1 MTYRLLLAMTLMVSA
16 SCGSDDSAPS
26 KDGAVADQGIAP
38 DVNAAPDQG
47 QAPDALQVAADAPPA
62 TGDAAQG
69 AWPPPTPYH
78 SGKACALPPCD
89 PNGPETTD
97 LSGKWTQKITT
108 VSQTCNPLARTMNK
122 RLQPGNV
129 ETLTGQSFL
138 RAGECLYGDK
148 IGGTVIGVIK
158 GNVMIICQVMP
169 VVSGVT
175 PLVEG
180 QITFSGNTA
189 SGPAWTYLFDVPL
202 PPANCQANGTVDL
215 TRE

>member
-1 MTYRLLLAMTLMVSA
+1 MKYRLLLAMTLLISPA

-26 KDGAVADQGIAP
+26 KDGAVTVDQGITP
-38 DVNAAPDQG
+38 DVNTTPDQG
-47 QAPDALQVAADAPPA
+47 PAPDALQAADAPPVA
-62 TGDAAQG
+62 GDASG

-78 SGKACALPPCD
+78 AGKACALPSCD
-89 PNGPETTD
+89 PNGPETFD

-108 VSQTCNPLARTMNK
+108 VSQTCNPLARTINK

-138 RAGECLYGDK
+138 RAGECIYSDK

-158 GNVMIICQVMP
+158 GNVAIACQVLP

-180 QITFSGNTA
+180 QTTFSGNTG
-189 SGPAWTYLFDVPL
+189 SGPAWTYLFDVPV
-202 PPANCQANGTVDL
+202 PPASCQANCTIDF